1 MGYFFNNISQLANYL
16 IDQSNPPANTAPA
29 SDHSTSNPVDFESLL
44 KAISRGMDPATL
56 SGFNSGV
63 SFNPAVKAE
72 TGSMLRSLFNGDI
85 AENPIRLYDSL
96 ANADFEGGES
106 APLPGVD
113 SRGEIKSSEPISINT
128 GMVRILLA
136 DNNETL
142 IIEIPSDD
150 AKQLLGTGEN
160 GKPTDILNE
169 PAIVRNTSV
178 YMPLA
183 DFPAIQGQTEK
194 VLISFKAAELMRNM
208 ENGIDGLTKIRI
220 TEAGSAARSEYVDIP
235 ALVKLIRNY
244 PDPVKIELPLLK
256 DFSDNTPDGIVP
268 REQSMKA
275 AFVFDLRQ
283 ILNTEKV
290 VESEKT
296 NGVMVFSGKTSQSV
310 KPAIP
315 DTIEKRDSILTPRYP
330 NSQISYEK
338 QNSIDK
344 QTSTVRNTVDIL
356 NSLSTPRGSTG
367 SIPPGTA
374 GMTSS
379 FEEYEPVKYVRTGGG
394 KRVIESADI
403 KPVAIEQTSDVSK
416 TAFSIRGATMVN
428 NTGNMTTEILNTPT
442 NRSLDIDEI
451 RSAVIFA
458 AKRNQ
463 STIRIKLH
471 PAELGNLD
479 IKLTVKQGILSAELK
494 VANIEAFRI
503 INGRLDDLKTGF
515 ENFNLKVNE
524 INVIHDLGLNSDHD
538 GYEFNDRDADMWS
551 GRNRDNAKQNDLE
564 SQIND
569 DDAKNGRESSPE
581 TNIHKGWI
589 DLKA

>member
-1 MGYFFNNISQLANYL
+1 MGYFFNNISQLANYFV
-16 IDQSNPPANTAPA
+16 DQSDSPGNTAEA
-29 SDHSTSNPVDFESLL
+29 SVHSTSNPVDFESLL
-44 KAISRGMDPATL
+44 KAISGGLDPATL
-56 SGFNSGV
+56 SGFNSGD
-63 SFNPAVKAE
+63 SLKPAVEAE
-72 TGSMLRSLFNGDI
+72 TGSILRSLFNGDI
-85 AENPIRLYDSL
+85 AESPTRPFDSL

-113 SRGEIKSSEPISINT
+113 NRFEIKSSEPISINT

-136 DNNETL
+136 ENNETL
-142 IIEIPSDD
+142 IIEIPSGD
-150 AKQLLGTGEN
+150 AEQLLGTGDN
-160 GKPTDILNE
+160 RKPTDILNE
-169 PAIVRNTSV
+169 SAIARNTSV
-178 YMPLA
+178 YMPPT
-183 DFPAIQGQTEK
+183 DFSGDQGHSEK
-194 VLISFKAAELMRNM
+194 VLISFKAAELIRNM
-208 ENGIDGLTKIRI
+208 EIDSFTKIGI
-220 TEAGSAARSEYVDIP
+220 TQAGSAARSEYVDISS
-235 ALVKLIRNY
+235 LVKLIRNY

-256 DFSDNTPDGIVP
+256 DSGDNIPDGIVP
-268 REQSMKA
+268 REQSTKA

-283 ILNTEKV
+283 ILKTEKV
-290 VESEKT
+290 VENEKT

-338 QNSIDK
+338 QNFIDK
-344 QTSTVRNTVDIL
+344 QTSTVRNAVDIL

-374 GMTSS
+374 GMTFSS
-379 FEEYEPVKYVRTGGG
+379 AEHEPVKYVRADSG
-394 KRVIESADI
+394 KRAVESADI
-403 KPVAIEQTSDVSK
+403 KPAAIEQASDVSK

-428 NTGNMTTEILNTPT
+428 NTGNMTTEILNAPM

-451 RSAVIFA
+451 RSAVILA

-463 STIRIKLH
+463 STIRIRLK

-503 INGRLDDLKTGF
+503 LNGRLDDLKTGL

-538 GYEFNDRDADMWS
+538 GYEFNDRDAEMWS
-551 GRNRDNAKQNDLE
+551 GRNRNNAKQSDLE
-564 SQIND
+564 SLIND
-569 DDAKNGRESSPE
+569 DDAKTGRESSSE